1 MDHTSILESLAK
13 LELDTFN
20 VMNELLTYRIETP
33 FSMLIER
40 ARNEHK
46 CRHDYIAR
54 RLIKATNTPHMVGA
68 TVQSDSITASG
79 DNYSATDERVE
90 PVEVA
95 DRAEQRLSKIY
106 KMATAL
112 LNVPQLLDLAQ
123 EQESLCEEFCEAR
136 RIYNMENARLPGLS
150 NSSRLSSK
158 SKLHT
163 NKAVTAFCND
173 RFVLDFE
180 LGSSFA
186 LNPML
191 IEQNQSSVEQ
201 QVLRSEQV
209 VLELLVLVLVLVLVE
224 PKPAVEQRLAAAR
237 LLALLVV
244 RPEPEPCHALR
255 WCAQSRYSSD

>member
-20 VMNELLTYRIETP
+20 VMNELLTYTVETP

-54 RLIKATNTPHMVGA
+54 RLIKATDTPHVVNA
-68 TVQSDSITASG
+68 TVQPGSITASG

-106 KMATAL
+106 KMTTAL

-123 EQESLCEEFCEAR
+123 EQESLCQEFCEAR
-136 RIYNMENARLPGLS
+136 CSITWRMR
-150 NSSRLSSK
+150 
-158 SKLHT
+158 
-163 NKAVTAFCND
+163 AFPD
-173 RFVLDFE
+173 
-180 LGSSFA
+180 
-186 LNPML
+186 
-191 IEQNQSSVEQ
+191 
-201 QVLRSEQV
+201 
-209 VLELLVLVLVLVLVE
+209 
-224 PKPAVEQRLAAAR
+224 
-237 LLALLVV
+237 
-244 RPEPEPCHALR
+244 
-255 WCAQSRYSSD
+255 